1 MVLELLEI
9 ANGIFSIILVSV
21 FTLVGIR
28 IMLIY
33 RRQKSRVYLF
43 VGFTLMGLG
52 SPWYSSSASYIIS
65 FFNND
70 QGLTNLP
77 VIYFLLAI
85 PILPIITL
93 SWTMGF
99 TEILYKERQ
108 KLFRNI
114 FIIIAILLEIW
125 LVIFMIIDPNGIL
138 ILTTPVNADYSRA
151 ILIYI
156 LCSLIYL
163 LYTGILL
170 ARSGIKL
177 NEPEPKLKGYFLIL
191 AFILYIIGSVFDS
204 IIDFTD
210 LLLLLPRIVLL
221 AAVFCFYCGF
231 NLPKTIKKLFLKNK

>member
-1 MVLELLEI
+1 MVLELLEM

-52 SPWYSSSASYIIS
+52 SPWYSSSASFIIS

-156 LCSLIYL
+156 LCSLLYL

>member
-1 MVLELLEI
+1 MT
-9 ANGIFSIILVSV
+9 NGIFSIILVSV

-52 SPWYSSSASYIIS
+52 SPWYSSSTSFILS

-77 VIYFLLAI
+77 IIYFLLAI

-114 FIIIAILLEIW
+114 FIIISILLEIW
-125 LVIFMIIDPNGIL
+125 LVLYMILDPNGIL

-156 LCSLIYL
+156 LCSLLYL
-163 LYTGILL
+163 LYTGVLL

-191 AFILYIIGSVFDS
+191 AFILYIIGAIFDS

-221 AAVFCFYCGF
+221 GAVFCFYCGF
-231 NLPKTIKKLFLKNK
+231 NLPKTIKKLFLKNE

>member
-1 MVLELLEI
+1 MVLELLEM

-52 SPWYSSSASYIIS
+52 SPWYSSSASFIIS

-138 ILTTPVNADYSRA
+138 ILTTPVNADYSRG

-156 LCSLIYL
+156 LCSLRYL

>member
-1 MVLELLEI
+1 MALEFLEM
-9 ANGIFSIILVSV
+9 ANGIFSIILVTV
-21 FTLVGIR
+21 FSLVGIR

-52 SPWYSSSASYIIS
+52 SPWYSSSTSFIMS

-77 VIYFLLAI
+77 IIYFLLAI

-114 FIIIAILLEIW
+114 LLILGIIIEILFL
-125 LVIFMIIDPNGIL
+125 LFMILDPNGIVT
-138 ILTTPVNADYSRA
+138 LTTPVNADYSRL
-151 ILIYI
+151 ILIYV

-163 LYTGILL
+163 LYTGVLL

-191 AFILYIIGSVFDS
+191 AYILYFIGAIFDS
-204 IIDFTD
+204 LIDFTD
-210 LLLLLPRIVLL
+210 LLLLLPRILL
-221 AAVFCFYCGF
+221 VAAVFCFYCGF
-231 NLPKTIKKLFLKNK
+231 NLPKTIKKIFLKNK